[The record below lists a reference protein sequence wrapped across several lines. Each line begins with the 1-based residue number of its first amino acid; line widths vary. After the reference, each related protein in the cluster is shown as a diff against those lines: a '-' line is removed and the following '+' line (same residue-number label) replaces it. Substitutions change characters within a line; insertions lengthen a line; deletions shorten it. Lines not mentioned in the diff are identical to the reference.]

1 MGEDRVIISESH
13 LVRVHGYYSYIPRY
27 RYDLDKQHNDQLYG
41 VRDNIVGDGDGDG
54 LLDDYVNIVVLTVYT
69 YILL

>member
-27 RYDLDKQHNDQLYG
+27 RYDLDKQHND
-41 VRDNIVGDGDGDG
+41 
-54 LLDDYVNIVVLTVYT
+54 
-69 YILL
+69 